1 VAAACQF
8 GQKTSEFR
16 IAKSFSLR
24 FRGRRG
30 TGGAKA
36 TDTVAAESKML
47 KPGWVRAAGAYPQM
61 RRLVILFATVLAAF
75 AVASSH
81 AQLYPAIQLHTE
93 NPPTEAE
100 QKSLVA
106 RALANQ
112 DTDDDALQVYERV
125 ERHVIHDHDM
135 SATAGEDNTLRII
148 PTGVATARILLAEH
162 GHPTNPA
169 TIHEQMIATERLMEV
184 AADAN
189 NPQTKR
195 DREKIEKRNN
205 ERRELVGAIQQA
217 FIFTWMGREVRD
229 GRTLSKFHL
238 DPNPKYQATSLR
250 TEFLKHATATA
261 WVDEKSAQLAR
272 LEAVLM
278 SDISFVGGVAGKVY
292 RDGHALIEQS
302 EVEPGIWLPRLY
314 QYDYTLRKFV
324 FTSEVHSRTEATRYQ
339 RIGNPQQALA
349 AIKREISAAGT
360 PARAQE

>member
-1 VAAACQF
+1 
-8 GQKTSEFR
+8 
-16 IAKSFSLR
+16 
-24 FRGRRG
+24 
-30 TGGAKA
+30 
-36 TDTVAAESKML
+36 
-47 KPGWVRAAGAYPQM
+47 M
-61 RRLVILFATVLAAF
+61 RRTLILLATVMTAL
-75 AVASSH
+75 VVTSGH
-81 AQLYPAIQLHTE
+81 AQLYSEIQLHTE

-112 DTDDDALQVYERV
+112 NIDDDALQVYERV
-125 ERHVIHDHDM
+125 ERHVVHDHDM
-135 SATAGEDNTLRII
+135 SPSAGEDNTLRII

-162 GHPTNPA
+162 GRPA
-169 TIHEQMIATERLMEV
+169 DPAAIHEQMIATERLMEI

-195 DREKIEKRNN
+195 DHEKIEKRNN
-205 ERRELVGAIQQA
+205 ERKELVGAIQKA
-217 FIFTWMGREVRD
+217 FIFTWLGREARD

-238 DPNPKYQATSLR
+238 DPNPKYQATSIR

-324 FTSEVHSRTEATRYQ
+324 FTSEVHSRTEALRYQ
-339 RIGNPQQALA
+339 RIGNAQQALA

-360 PARAQE
+360 PHAQE

>member
-1 VAAACQF
+1 V
-8 GQKTSEFR
+8 
-16 IAKSFSLR
+16 
-24 FRGRRG
+24 
-30 TGGAKA
+30 KA
-36 TDTVAAESKML
+36 TDVAGGESKKL
-47 KPGWVRAAGAYPQM
+47 KLGRVCVAGAYPQM
-61 RRLVILFATVLAAF
+61 RRLLILFVTVLAAF
-75 AVASSH
+75 AVASSR
-81 AQLYPAIQLHTE
+81 AQLYLYSSIQLHTE

-112 DTDDDALQVYERV
+112 NIDDDALQVYERV
-125 ERHVIHDHDM
+125 ERHVVHDHDM
-135 SATAGEDNTLRII
+135 SPAAGEDHTLRMI
-148 PTGVATARILLAEH
+148 PSGAGYARITLAEH
-162 GHPTNPA
+162 GRASDPA
-169 TIHEQMIATERLMEV
+169 AIHEQMIATERLLEA
-184 AADAN
+184 AADSN

-195 DREKIEKRNN
+195 DREKIEKRNS
-205 ERRELVGAIQQA
+205 ERKELVASIQKA

-238 DPNPKYQATSLR
+238 DPNPKFQATSIR

-314 QYDYTLRKFV
+314 QYDYTLRKFL

-339 RIGNPQQALA
+339 KIGNAQQALA
-349 AIKREISAAGT
+349 AIKREISAAST
-360 PARAQE
+360 SHAQE